1 MTVIREKDAH
11 QGHNEGD
18 ELGTLELELCSTSP
32 GPVERLFEKLT
43 EFVADIGEFH
53 DDDSVLDERF
63 DGVFTHGDMRD
74 LRNILMDVH
83 RTLRSAKYEE
93 EKKDG
98 KAVLLSVKKRGVA

>member
-1 MTVIREKDAH
+1 
-11 QGHNEGD
+11 
-18 ELGTLELELCSTSP
+18 
-32 GPVERLFEKLT
+32 
-43 EFVADIGEFH
+43 
-53 DDDSVLDERF
+53 
-63 DGVFTHGDMRD
+63 MRD